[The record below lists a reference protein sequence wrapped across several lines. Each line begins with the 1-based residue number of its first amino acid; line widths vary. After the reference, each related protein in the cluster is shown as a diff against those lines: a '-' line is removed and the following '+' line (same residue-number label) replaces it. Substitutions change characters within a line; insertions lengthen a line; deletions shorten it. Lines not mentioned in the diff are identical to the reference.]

1 MDNERLRRVTLNL
14 FNNIAGANFD
24 LIIKFADGRSEQNKI
39 LFFRRFAVGY
49 DKNKNIEYLDIQV
62 NDPYFTYLLNDLEAN
77 FTTMQL
83 QTFVD
88 LSGKYTK
95 NLFRLLERFKNT
107 TDKKG
112 TFKVY
117 VYENNL
123 EGFCAFMG
131 IPKGFRKD
139 NIGSR
144 VLNPTI
150 KQLTQKLPTSP
161 HEPPYKSI
169 KVIKNKAR
177 ARGAKVLG
185 YTFEVAINPA
195 MQELEKALE
204 NAKVPRLKYF
214 SKKDIKIL
222 NDCLH
227 KCVDVVLKDKDGN
240 PFSIPLATIEQI
252 VPTKDSKALI
262 VQFRAPPHTS
272 HHLSRSLL

>member
-1 MDNERLRRVTLNL
+1 MDNNIYKVNLGMLGELENNLFFSLFNRLKDKKDFIIRFNPKELKALAGDPYMPNERLRRTTINL

-161 HEPPYKSI
+161 HEPPTNPLKSSRT
-169 KVIKNKAR
+169 KQE
-177 ARGAKVLG
+177 RG
-185 YTFEVAINPA
+185 E
-195 MQELEKALE
+195 Q
-204 NAKVPRLKYF
+204 
-214 SKKDIKIL
+214 
-222 NDCLH
+222 
-227 KCVDVVLKDKDGN
+227 KC
-240 PFSIPLATIEQI
+240 
-252 VPTKDSKALI
+252 
-262 VQFRAPPHTS
+262 
-272 HHLSRSLL
+272 